1 MIKLMLEGLDADGD
15 GTVSLDEFI
24 NMMEPVVRRA
34 ENVETPESVSR
45 RIFKV
50 LDSAGDG
57 VVTTGEFL
65 SVLKKV
71 GVDMSYDEVRDLF
84 SEYDESHDGCMN
96 HEEFAVMMSQQL

>member
-1 MIKLMLEGLDADGD
+1 MIEGLDADGD

-24 NMMEPVVRRA
+24 GMMEPVVKRA
-34 ENVETPESVSR
+34 ENVESPESVAA

-50 LDSAGDG
+50 LDAEGDG
-57 VVTTGEFL
+57 TVTTGEFL

-84 SEYDESHDGCMN
+84 SEYDESHDGCMDQ
-96 HEEFAVMMSQQL
+96 EEFAVMMSNQL